1 MGGQDNVT
9 QIAGGINLDA
19 NPLNQPK
26 GTRRFTLNTVEESAE
41 GDKVY
46 LSNEPSN
53 GLVDSYPSGY
63 YEIGKCYMVNN
74 ENCVMLH
81 NPSLKLDII
90 GVLKNDKFTEYVK
103 TDLNFA
109 ISKQIDCQFRL
120 RKGKFRTIYFV
131 DGYNNARI
139 VNLDNLLDHNTQ
151 AYKNYLDAGGSPSLY
166 TGEKWDISSFSL
178 FKIYNQYPTFEDVEI
193 AEYGNILPGSFS
205 FAIRLLDDDLNPT
218 HWISTSAPVNIY
230 NDTITNNYDQVEGGK
245 NTQLYAQ
252 SFPRANK
259 SIKLTLGN
267 LDSNYPFYQIAVIQ
281 GTTVTGKANRALL
294 SQNIATTTN
303 TYIYSGDDANM
314 TEISLPE
321 ILLEQISINRPES
334 IEQIE
339 NRLELANGTDI
350 PIDFCTFQQFASEI
364 RSEVTLKEVILNS
377 VLSEPNSKNAK
388 SSFMWTEYMP
398 GQPVSLG
405 IVYLIDDNSLSPVY
419 HIPGKSMTSTSN
431 MDYYEVEQRYLN
443 LFDCTSGN
451 YWGNDY
457 EGNPLVGQ
465 RIRHHKPPTRKALG
479 LEVFTRTLT
488 TGPTTATRYK
498 LEIEITM
505 TTGDSDDYPEGGGG
519 VPLTIGFTFNYKLTG
534 LPEIQTF
541 TSVITKETI
550 KTKIVIYDGT
560 IEPIPITGA
569 IYIEL
574 TADSPLADY
583 VTDSTFDTHFYG
595 PTEYTAE
602 AFLYEDKAQLI
613 GINLSNI
620 KKPHNRVTGFFIVKN
635 EMTDA
640 DKVVIDNALIG
651 NTSTFGK
658 YISFG
663 HFIPEILNSKKH
675 KKSVYFFSPVHQFTG
690 LKPIFTKFDIQGYIE
705 ETKKVI
711 GDPLE
716 LGNTAGDAPRGVLIE
731 DVMAGTTYDPNL
743 DKRKTKDGDGFD
755 LQIGTVGREFTYV
768 KILPTDT
775 DTKLPNIVNM
785 YYINASFY
793 RSDGLNIYY
802 NTSVDNKIGFAI
814 FGEDIDVD
822 LFLAQP
828 EEAHPTYP
836 QFPLSMYDD
845 TYKYRLLYGAM
856 LVDNRN
862 AFANFIDRPYYKEH
876 NNPVMF
882 GGATTKDVK
891 IFNGDAHIG
900 PMSLTSSVFYET
912 QFGDREKKNKTWQ
925 IIAGAA
931 LVVGAA
937 VATYFSAG
945 IASPLLASAVG
956 ALISA
961 AISYGVS
968 LATSGMKF
976 EQMKSM
982 IDEDYPA
989 GLQETII
996 DAQVQRQL
1004 AKKREDDTFKWFSGV
1019 VANIYM
1025 ESYINIA
1032 LRTGLTHGTS
1042 DFMSSPRTYSNE
1054 NTNSYFTDKFTVID
1068 RDHESGRLYK
1078 GYAQAEFYDEN
1089 PDYRRINKEKVFF
1102 HLPVNYD
1109 CCDKDGQ
1116 AYTNRVWYSQ
1126 QSFQEE
1132 TIDNFRVFLPN
1143 NYRDIEAERGV
1154 ITDLFKDGNSLYIHT
1169 TEGLWKLPTS
1179 YQERVTG
1186 ELTTYI
1192 GTGSF
1197 FSIPPIPIGTGDLG
1211 VGGSKHKWATIKTD
1225 NGVFYASEVEG
1236 TVYILNNGQI
1246 QPLTENGLSSWFA
1259 NNLVDNLSRQFNLL
1273 TAVAYPNQNNPA
1285 NPNGVGIHAIYDPRY
1300 SRYIITKRD
1309 YRIIKDANTLIV
1321 VDTEDDVVA
1330 DKLNFV
1336 METGKFAK
1344 YDTATDSVIY
1354 ILLSNTEYFENKSW
1368 TVSFSLNTKTW
1379 VSWHSYLPLF
1389 YVNNQDGFYSLINNG
1404 VWKHNITGKF
1414 GSFYGQPAS
1423 HIIEYVA
1430 SKDGMTVCT
1439 IESIMIES
1447 LARRWDEAINN
1458 WFKERNAIFTKL
1470 IAYTESQCS
1479 GEQIIIPKDSEDE
1492 FFMSNQVVNQVNS
1505 IIASRKETF
1514 WSINQLR
1521 DFVDDYTQPFLSR
1534 RWDDLKAKY
1543 FMDKVINPA
1552 TINFNKD
1559 WFEIQNFRDK
1569 YVVVRLIFD
1578 TVDDVNLL
1586 TNYFINTETLS
1597 IR

>member
-1 MGGQDNVT
+1 MGGQDNIT
-9 QIAGGINLDA
+9 QIAGGINLDS

-46 LSNEPSN
+46 LGNEPSN
-53 GLVDSYPSGY
+53 GLVDSYPTGY

-81 NPSLKLDII
+81 NPSLQLDII

-103 TDLNFA
+103 TDLNFH

-151 AYKNYLDAGGSPSLY
+151 LYKNYLDAGGSPSLY
-166 TGEKWDISSFSL
+166 TGEKWDVSSFSL
-178 FKIYNQYPTFEDVEI
+178 FKIYNQYPTFDNVAI
-193 AEYGNILPGSFS
+193 LEYGNILPGSIS

-218 HWISTSAPVNIY
+218 HWISTSAPVNIF
-230 NDTITNNYDQVEGGK
+230 NDSVTNNYDQVEGSK
-245 NTQLYAQ
+245 NTQLPSQ
-252 SFPRANK
+252 FFQRTSK
-259 SIKLTLGN
+259 SIRLTLGH
-267 LDSNYPFYQIAVIQ
+267 LDQNYPFYQIAVIH
-281 GTTVTGKANRALL
+281 GTTVTGKANKALL
-294 SQNIATTTN
+294 SQNIAITTD

-314 TEISLPE
+314 TEISIPE
-321 ILLEQISINRPES
+321 ILLEQISINKPES

-350 PIDFCTFQQFASEI
+350 PIDFCAFQQFASEI
-364 RSEVTLKEVILNS
+364 RTEVELKDVILNS

-388 SSFMWTEYMP
+388 SSFMYTGYMP

-405 IVYLIDDNSLSPVY
+405 VVYLIDDNSLSPVF
-419 HIPGKSMTSTSN
+419 HIPGKSKTSTSN
-431 MDYYEVEQRYLN
+431 MDYYEVEQKYLN
-443 LFDCTSGN
+443 LFDCTSGD
-451 YWGNDY
+451 YWGRDY
-457 EGNPLVGQ
+457 EGNSLTGKN
-465 RIRHHKPPTRKALG
+465 IRHHKPPTRKNLNLPVYTRTADDEVVHRWK
-479 LEVFTRTLT
+479 LEV
-488 TGPTTATRYK
+488 
-498 LEIEITM
+498 EVTM
-505 TTGDSDDYPEGGGG
+505 TSGDMDDYPTGSDGEGGSRDLVLGM
-519 VPLTIGFTFNYKLTG
+519 IFHYKINGITH
-534 LPEIQTF
+534 TY
-541 TSVITKETI
+541 TTVITKSTV
-550 KTKIVIYDGT
+550 KVRMVIYDGVG
-560 IEPIPITGA
+560 EPEIVSGGA
-569 IYIEL
+569 YIVMDAASGVL
-574 TADSPLADY
+574 VYDSL
-583 VTDSTFDTHFYG
+583 FDFHYYG
-595 PTEYTAE
+595 PFEYDATS
-602 AFLYEDKAQLI
+602 FLYKDEAKLI
-613 GINLSNI
+613 GISVSNI
-620 KKPHNRVTGFFIVKN
+620 KKPHPRVIGFFIVRN

-640 DKVVIDNALIG
+640 DKVVLDNALIG
-651 NTSTFGK
+651 NTSVYGK

-663 HFIPEILNSKKH
+663 HFVPEVLNSKKDRH
-675 KKSVYFFSPVHQFTG
+675 SVYFFSPVHQFTG
-690 LKPIFTKFDIQGYIE
+690 LKPNFTKFDIQGYIE
-705 ETKKVI
+705 ETKKTI
-711 GDPLE
+711 GDPL
-716 LGNTAGDAPRGVLIE
+716 GIGDDMDDAERGVLIE

-755 LQIGTVGREFTYV
+755 LQIGTVGREFKYV
-768 KILPTDT
+768 TLAPTDIT
-775 DTKLPNIVNM
+775 TKLPPIVNM

-793 RSDGLNIYY
+793 RSDGINIYY
-802 NTSVDNKIGFAI
+802 NTSGDNKIGFAI
-814 FGEDIDVD
+814 FKDDEDVNLD
-822 LFLAQP
+822 LFLAQA
-828 EEAHPTYP
+828 EDTDDLYP
-836 QFPLSMYDD
+836 QYPASMHDD
-845 TYKYRLLYGAM
+845 DYKYRLLYGAM
-856 LVDNRN
+856 MVENKN

-882 GGATTKDVK
+882 DNVTNKNIT

-900 PMSLTSSVFYET
+900 PMTLTSSVFFET
-912 QFGDREKKNKTWQ
+912 QFGDRDKKNKTWQ
-925 IIAGAA
+925 IVAGA
-931 LVVGAA
+931 V
-937 VATYFSAG
+937 
-945 IASPLLASAVG
+945 LLAAGVLLSIYGVGIGLTATAVTIL
-956 ALISA
+956 ANLA
-961 AISYGVS
+961 VSYGVTV
-968 LATSGMKF
+968 AMSGIKF

-989 GLQETII
+989 GLQETIT
-996 DAQVQRQL
+996 DAQVERQIR
-1004 AKKREDDTFKWFSGV
+1004 KKREDDTFKWFSGV

-1032 LRTGLTHGTS
+1032 LRTGVTHGTS
-1042 DFMSSPRTYSNE
+1042 DFLPSPRDYTNDG
-1054 NTNSYFTDKFTVID
+1054 TNSYFTEKFTVID
-1068 RDHESGRLYK
+1068 KDHESGRLYK

-1089 PDYRRINKEKVFF
+1089 PDFRRVNKEKVYF
-1102 HLPVNYD
+1102 HLPINYD

-1116 AYTNRVWYSQ
+1116 AFTGRIWYSQ

-1169 TEGLWKLPTS
+1169 SEGLWKLPTS

-1211 VGGSKHKWATIKTD
+1211 TGGSKHKWATIKTD
-1225 NGVFYASEVEG
+1225 NGVFYVSEVEG

-1273 TAVAYPNQNNPA
+1273 TAVVYPNQNNPA
-1285 NPNGVGIHAIYDPRY
+1285 NPNGVGIHAIYDPRFN
-1300 SRYIITKRD
+1300 RYIITKRD

-1336 METGKFAK
+1336 METGKFVT
-1344 YDTATDSVIY
+1344 YNPITDIISY
-1354 ILLSNTEYFENKSW
+1354 ISLENTDYFENKSW

-1389 YVNNQDGFYSLINNG
+1389 YLNNQDGFYSLINNKI
-1404 VWKHNITGKF
+1404 WKHNIIGRF
-1414 GSFYGQPAS
+1414 GRFYDEPAS

-1430 SKDGMTVCT
+1430 SKDGISVCT

-1447 LARRWDEAINN
+1447 LARRWDAAINN

-1479 GEQIIIPKDSEDE
+1479 GEQIIVPKNSESE
-1492 FFMSNQVVNQVNS
+1492 FYMSDQVVNQLNS

-1534 RWDDLKAKY
+1534 KWDDLKAKY

-1552 TINFNKD
+1552 TINYEKD
-1559 WFEIQNFRDK
+1559 WFEIQSFRDK

-1578 TVDDVNLL
+1578 TFDDVNLL